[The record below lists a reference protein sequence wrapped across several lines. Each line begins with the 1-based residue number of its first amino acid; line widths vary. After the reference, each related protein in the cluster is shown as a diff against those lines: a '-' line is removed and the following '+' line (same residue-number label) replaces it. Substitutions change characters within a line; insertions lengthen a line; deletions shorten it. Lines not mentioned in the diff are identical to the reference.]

1 MERRLLVLTN
11 LAGMLAVFFGL
22 LTLAPQPALARLHWM
37 QVKLVLVAGLIGYHI
52 WCARLVRAFA
62 HGRPPHSARWYRLF
76 NELPALFLAG
86 IVVLVIV
93 RPF

>member
-1 MERRLLVLTN
+1 MQAK
-11 LAGMLAVFFGL
+11 LA
-22 LTLAPQPALARLHWM
+22 
-37 QVKLVLVAGLIGYHI
+37 LVAGLIAYHL
-52 WCARLVRAFA
+52 WCAWLVRQFA
-62 HGRPPHSARWYRLF
+62 RKRPTRSVRWYRLF